1 MIIES
6 LKYAYQKLETDFYD
20 HIYTPL
26 SAMNNRKI
34 KNVGTCALTVV
45 VYNKKIYVAN
55 CGDSEALL
63 VSKSADG
70 EISYI
75 ELN

>member
-1 MIIES
+1 
-6 LKYAYQKLETDFYD
+6 
-20 HIYTPL
+20 
-26 SAMNNRKI
+26 MNNRKI